1 MSSYFRSKIAII
13 QSNYIPWKGYFDIIN
28 MCDEF
33 ILFDDM
39 QFNRSD
45 WRNRNKIKTR
55 TGAQWLTIPVYYD
68 YSEQK
73 IKDITISDKDWG
85 SKHWKSIIQNYS
97 KAEYFRKYNDIFA
110 ELFLD
115 SKEEYLSRINY
126 KFIIAINKIL
136 GIKTQISWSSDYQLV
151 PGKNERL
158 IHLCRQTGA
167 TEYLTGPSAKEYLD
181 VSMFRD
187 CGIKVTWMDYSEY
200 PEYKQLFPPF
210 IHEVSIIDLIFN
222 EGENAYRFMKSF

>member
-1 MSSYFRSKIAII
+1 MKKIAII

-28 MCDEF
+28 MADEF

-55 TGAQWLTIPVYYD
+55 TETQWLTIPVYCD

-73 IKDITISDKDWG
+73 IKDIKISHKDWG

-97 KAEYFRKYNDIFA
+97 KAEYFWKYSDIFA

-115 SKEEYLSRINY
+115 SKEDYLSLINHR
-126 KFIIAINKIL
+126 FITTINKIL
-136 GIKTQISWSSDYQLV
+136 GIKTQISWSSDYQLI

-158 IHLCRQTGA
+158 IHLCRQAGA
-167 TEYLTGPSAKEYLD
+167 TEYITGPRAKEYLD

-210 IHEVSIIDLIFN
+210 IHEVSILDLIFN